1 MKTLKQLTCL
11 IGLLILSGCGF
22 ELQNTGNLNEK
33 IDSVYIQTIDPY
45 SSFFRSIKDA
55 LRNNGVMI
63 SDKRDEASYVLV
75 IKEDI
80 SSDRIL
86 SISAKNTPME
96 YEIAYQVVWSLF
108 KGNQEIISDI
118 KHIET
123 QDYSFDQNQL
133 LGKRKEAEYL
143 NDSLAAKISKGVL
156 LKLGSI

>member
-33 IDSVYIQTIDPY
+33 IASVYIQTIDPY

-108 KGNQEIISDI
+108 KGNQEIISDA

-143 NDSLAAKISKGVL
+143 NASLAAKISKGVL

>member
-45 SSFFRSIKDA
+45 SSFFRSIKDS

-143 NDSLAAKISKGVL
+143 NDSLAEKISNGVL

>member
-1 MKTLKQLTCL
+1 MKTLNQLPCL

-33 IDSVYIQTIDPY
+33 IDSVYIQTLDPY

-63 SDKRDEASYVLV
+63 SDKREEASYVLV

-108 KGNQEIISDI
+108 KGNQEIISDT

-143 NDSLAAKISKGVL
+143 NDSLASKISNGVL

>member
-11 IGLLILSGCGF
+11 IGLLIFSGCGF

-45 SSFFRSIKDA
+45 SSFFRSIKDS
-55 LRNNGVMI
+55 LRNSGVMI

-75 IKEDI
+75 IKQDI

-143 NDSLAAKISKGVL
+143 NDSLAEKISNGVL

>member
-45 SSFFRSIKDA
+45 SSFFRSIKDC
-55 LRNNGVMI
+55 LRNSGVMI

-75 IKEDI
+75 IKQDI

-143 NDSLAAKISKGVL
+143 NDSLAEKISNGVL

>member
-96 YEIAYQVVWSLF
+96 YELAYQVVWSLF

-143 NDSLAAKISKGVL
+143 NDSLAEKISNGVL